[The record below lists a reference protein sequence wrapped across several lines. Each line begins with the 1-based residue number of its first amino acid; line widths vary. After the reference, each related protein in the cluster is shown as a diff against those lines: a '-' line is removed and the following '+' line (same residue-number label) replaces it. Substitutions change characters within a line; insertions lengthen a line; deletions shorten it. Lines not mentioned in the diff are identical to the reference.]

1 MCTAGDEVSEPKP
14 IILYETSSPVRLA
27 KLSEK
32 NPLQKAKKCQTLKVC
47 GCSLLTEV
55 VHRALSG

>member
-14 IILYETSSPVRLA
+14 IILYETSSPVQLA

-32 NPLQKAKKCQTLKVC
+32 NLYKKPKNVT
-47 GCSLLTEV
+47 
-55 VHRALSG
+55 H